1 VTDSV
6 DVFAL
11 PASLVNASLP
21 EFRTAVEPMTIGESL
36 RRSLDDEI
44 SAVLQDAEATPLAS
58 AEHRIQLLDG
68 SHRNDDDTKT
78 ISFLLRTLWRFI
90 RAMNDLSKVQQID
103 RASADMREA
112 AYGFAVLGRS
122 EERDAAIG
130 MGIYAQAILQ
140 LRSGNVGASSD
151 QIETS
156 RKFLENAGEFGSQ
169 FPFLPMADG
178 MEVDLLAIQSQKAYV
193 AGLQSDALAYLRTA
207 AAKSKD
213 IADNYYQDEDELLNL
228 WLGRASLYEAWALYY
243 ESFICLSTYAF
254 DRLPAELSKP
264 AKEAIAY
271 FTKSEPPGHE
281 MALST
286 FFRELLE
293 MAEELGLMMSK
304 VFSATFKPNV
314 GSFKGLHAH
323 VDAARTVTAGE
334 GDDLLPYLRSCD
346 LLDDQLDNL
355 ERLAKPKRS
364 DFGKFGGIIACVTFA
379 PLLALFA
386 IVNKLF
392 SLGVD
397 GALVVWTCTVL
408 ALIAGFGYG
417 ALKFRPLLPG
427 ARLGRKDR

>member
-1 VTDSV
+1 MAMGPEAVTAEVKASGLRGRGGAGFPTGTKWSFLPKGVFPRYLCVNADESEPGCFKDRYLMEEFPHQFIEGV
-6 DVFAL
+6 LISAFAL
-11 PASLVNASLP
+11 EVSHAFIYVRGEYRAQRELLEKAVAEVYAAGFAGQEILGSDWSCELIVHGGAGAYICG
-21 EFRTAVEPMTIGESL
+21 EETA
-36 RRSLDDEI
+36 
-44 SAVLQDAEATPLAS
+44 
-58 AEHRIQLLDG
+58 LLDSLEG
-68 SHRNDDDTKT
+68 LRGQPRLKPPFPAVKGLYGQPT
-78 ISFLLRTLWRFI
+78 IVNNVETLSNIPFI
-90 RAMNDLSKVQQID
+90 V
-103 RASADMREA
+103 
-112 AYGFAVLGRS
+112 S
-122 EERDAAIG
+122 EGGAKYAAIG
-130 MGIYAQAILQ
+130 TESSPGSRLFCVSGHVERPGNYEVAMGT
-140 LRSGNVGASSD
+140 
-151 QIETS
+151 TS
-156 RKFLENAGEFGSQ
+156 
-169 FPFLPMADG
+169 
-178 MEVDLLAIQSQKAYV
+178 
-193 AGLQSDALAYLRTA
+193 
-207 AAKSKD
+207 
-213 IADNYYQDEDELLNL
+213 
-228 WLGRASLYEAWALYY
+228 
-243 ESFICLSTYAF
+243 
-254 DRLPAELSKP
+254 
-264 AKEAIAY
+264 
-271 FTKSEPPGHE
+271 
-281 MALST
+281 
-286 FFRELLE
+286 FRELLE